1 MNEFIKIM
9 GIKIDKITMEGAL
22 NRVEEFLNG
31 EATKTIY
38 TPNTEIIMN
47 AQKDNKFKQVLN
59 EGDLVV
65 PDGIGLIYA
74 SRIKKHPLPERVTG
88 FDISMGIINI
98 AHTRRLKLFL
108 LGGEE
113 GVADIAAKKIKDNY
127 DNILISGTNN
137 GYFKGVHTGYESHKE
152 EMDIID
158 KINDGDTD
166 ILFVG
171 LGAEKQEKW
180 IHKNKD
186 KLKCKIIIGNGGT
199 IDVLAGKVKRA
210 PDIYQRLGLEWL
222 YRLVKEPKRLKRQT
236 VLPLFMLKI
245 LFSSK
250 DIVE

>member
-98 AHTRRLKLFL
+98 AHTRGLRLFL

-127 DNILISGTNN
+127 DNILIAGTNN

>member
-22 NRVEEFLNG
+22 NRIEEFLNG
-31 EATKTIY
+31 QCPKTIY

-74 SRIKKHPLPERVTG
+74 SRIKKCPLPERVTG

-98 AHTRRLKLFL
+98 AHTRGLRLFL

-127 DNILISGTNN
+127 DNILIAGTNN